1 MVGDRQAL
9 RHRLRQLAA
18 EQRGYFTASQALAV
32 GYRYQAQKHNVD
44 HGNWIR
50 VGRGLFRL
58 PDWPISDDD
67 HLVRWSLWIGDT
79 AVVSHA
85 SSLSIHGLGDIDPAQ
100 VHMTVPPRIRRS
112 PPTGIVLHR
121 YDLPVSAIED
131 RGGYRVTT
139 PTQAIAE
146 CAADRIEQSSLN
158 GAVAEA
164 IGQGMTTA
172 RLLRDAASQAGPVA
186 EAGVERALAAAT
198 R

>member
-9 RHRLRQLAA
+9 RQRLRQLAA
-18 EQRGYFTASQALAV
+18 EQRGYFTAAQALAV
-32 GYRYQAQKHNVD
+32 GYRYQAQKHNAD
-44 HGNWIR
+44 QGNWAR

-58 PDWPISDDD
+58 PDWPVNDDD
-67 HLVRWSLWIGDT
+67 HLVRWSLWIGGT

-85 SSLSIHGLGDIDPAQ
+85 SSLSVHGLGDVDPAQ
-100 VHMTVPPRIRRS
+100 VHLTVSPRIRRS
-112 PPTGIVLHR
+112 PPPGIVLHR
-121 YDLPVSAIED
+121 HDLPVSAIED

-139 PTQAIAE
+139 PTRAIAE

-164 IGQGMTTA
+164 MSQGMTTA
-172 RLLRDAASQAGPVA
+172 RLLRDAASQAGPVS
-186 EAGVERALAAAT
+186 EAGVERALAAVT